1 MTIIFLKNISKF
13 EYIYNFPILLAVVV
27 KQFKYT
33 IMDAAAENAEIE
45 ETISATVCLNTG
57 SNNTAD
63 IHG

>member
-27 KQFKYT
+27 KQLKYT
-33 IMDAAAENAEIE
+33 IMDAAAENAETE

-57 SNNTAD
+57 NNTAD